1 MLESVSFAVILLILL
16 AWIASWSLIG
26 AVVAAGRGH
35 EAISGVA
42 LGMMFGPI
50 GVLFV
55 AVQGA
60 RSTSRPSRVR
70 EAPARQQTALDRRPR
85 GGVFE

>member
-1 MLESVSFAVILLILL
+1 MFESVSFAVILLILF

-35 EAISGVA
+35 EAISGVV

-55 AVQGA
+55 AVQGS
-60 RSTSRPSRVR
+60 RSVSRP
-70 EAPARQQTALDRRPR
+70 ARRHEPTTRPVAAHDRRPR